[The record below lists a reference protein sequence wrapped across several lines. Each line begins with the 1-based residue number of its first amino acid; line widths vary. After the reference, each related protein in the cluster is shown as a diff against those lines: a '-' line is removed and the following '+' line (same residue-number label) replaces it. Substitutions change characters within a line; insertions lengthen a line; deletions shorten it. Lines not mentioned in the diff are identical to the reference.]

1 MELKEDMGCGPDI
14 SMANAIDCGT
24 EAFNPVR
31 TEMGSNTASTVTE
44 AMQTQTLMPA
54 MESMAT

>member
-44 AMQTQTLMPA
+44 AM
-54 MESMAT
+54 